1 MILYKDRKI
10 SERVMLVTLLKGF
23 IVGLGASIPL
33 GPLGVL
39 CVQKTL
45 SKGRNSG
52 LFTGLGASVSDT
64 FYAGLALL
72 GLAFVENI
80 INENRAIVMLVGGII
95 IALIGLK
102 VYATNPIKQIRQK
115 SSHKRHLEDFV
126 EALVMTITNPGAI
139 FLILGLFAA
148 VGINSSDNPENVS
161 IITTLWGVF
170 LGTVTWWFTLTTTIN
185 IFRKKFMLKQLI
197 LINKIAGVIIVAL
210 GIISTFD
217 GLIKLIL

>member
-1 MILYKDRKI
+1 
-10 SERVMLVTLLKGF
+10 MLVTLLKGF

-64 FYAGLALL
+64 FYAGISLI
-72 GLAFVENI
+72 GLSFVENFI
-80 INENRAIVMLVGGII
+80 SANRAPVMLIGGII
-95 IALIGLK
+95 IILIGLK
-102 VYATNPIKQIRQK
+102 VYTTNPIKQIRQK
-115 SSHKRHLEDFV
+115 HAHKHHLEDFI
-126 EALVMTITNPGAI
+126 EALIMTITNPGAI

-148 VGINSSDNPENVS
+148 VGINSGDKTENISV
-161 IITTLWGVF
+161 ITILWGVF

-185 IFRKKFMLKQLI
+185 VFRKKFRLKQLI
-197 LINKIAGVIIVAL
+197 MINRVAGIIIAVL
-210 GIISTFD
+210 GIISACD
-217 GLIKLIL
+217 GIVKLISGKLLN

>member
-1 MILYKDRKI
+1 
-10 SERVMLVTLLKGF
+10 MLVTLLKGF
-23 IVGLGASIPL
+23 LVGLGASIPL

-72 GLAFVENI
+72 GLAFVENL
-80 INENRAIVMLVGGII
+80 INENRAIVMLIGGII
-95 IALIGLK
+95 IILIGLK
-102 VYATNPIKQIRQK
+102 VYSTNPIKQIRQK
-115 SSHKRHLEDFV
+115 SSHKRHLEDFF

-148 VGINSSDNPENVS
+148 VGINSDENVGNTS
-161 IITTLWGVF
+161 IITTLSGVF
-170 LGTVTWWFTLTTTIN
+170 LGTATWWFTLTTTIN
-185 IFRKKFMLKQLI
+185 VFRKRFRLKQLI
-197 LINKIAGVIIVAL
+197 MINRIAGIIIVAL
-210 GIISTFD
+210 GVISAFDGIFKLISTIVKR
-217 GLIKLIL
+217 G

>member
-1 MILYKDRKI
+1 
-10 SERVMLVTLLKGF
+10 MLVTLLKGF

-72 GLAFVENI
+72 GLAFVENL

-102 VYATNPIKQIRQK
+102 VYRTNPIKQIRQK

-126 EALVMTITNPGAI
+126 EALVMTITNPGAL

-148 VGINSSDNPENVS
+148 VGINSSDSGSAGSVS

-185 IFRKKFMLKQLI
+185 VFRKKFRLKQLI
-197 LINKIAGVIIVAL
+197 MINRIAGVIIMAL
-210 GIISTFD
+210 GVISSCD
-217 GLIKLIL
+217 GLIKLILQLKK

>member
-1 MILYKDRKI
+1 
-10 SERVMLVTLLKGF
+10 MLVTLLKGF

-64 FYAGLALL
+64 FYAGLSLI
-72 GLAFVENI
+72 GLSFVENL

-95 IALIGLK
+95 ITLIGLK
-102 VYATNPIKQIRQK
+102 VYTTNPIKQIRQK
-115 SSHKRHLEDFV
+115 SSNKRHLEDFV

-148 VGINSSDNPENVS
+148 VGINSSDNAGNIS

-170 LGTVTWWFTLTTTIN
+170 LGTATWWFILTTTIN
-185 IFRKKFMLKQLI
+185 VFRKKFRLKQLMM
-197 LINKIAGVIIVAL
+197 INRIAGIIIAVL
-210 GIISTFD
+210 GIISACD
-217 GLIKLIL
+217 GIVKLILAR

>member
-1 MILYKDRKI
+1 M
-10 SERVMLVTLLKGF
+10 VTTLLKGF

-64 FYAGLALL
+64 FYAGLSLI
-72 GLAFVENI
+72 GLSFVENI

-102 VYATNPIKQIRQK
+102 VYTTNPIKQISQK
-115 SSHKRHLEDFV
+115 SSNKRHLEDFI
-126 EALVMTITNPGAI
+126 EALIMTITNPGAL

-148 VGINSSDNPENVS
+148 VGINASDNAGNVT

-170 LGTVTWWFTLTTTIN
+170 LGSATWWFLLSTAIN
-185 IFRKKFMLKQLI
+185 VFRKRFRLKQLMM
-197 LINKIAGVIIVAL
+197 INRIAGIIIGVL
-210 GIISTFD
+210 GIISACD
-217 GLIKLIL
+217 GIVKLILEK

>member
-1 MILYKDRKI
+1 
-10 SERVMLVTLLKGF
+10 MLTTLLKGF

-102 VYATNPIKQIRQK
+102 VYRTNPIKQIRQK

-126 EALVMTITNPGAI
+126 EALVMTITNPGAL

-148 VGINSSDNPENVS
+148 VGINSYDSGSAGSVS

-185 IFRKKFMLKQLI
+185 VFRKKFRLKQLI
-197 LINKIAGVIIVAL
+197 MINRIAGVIIMVL
-210 GIISTFD
+210 GVISTFD
-217 GLIKLIL
+217 GLIKLILQLKK

>member
-1 MILYKDRKI
+1 
-10 SERVMLVTLLKGF
+10 MLVTLLKGF

-64 FYAGLALL
+64 IYAGISLI
-72 GLAFVENI
+72 GLSFVENL
-80 INENRAIVMLVGGII
+80 INENRAIVMLVGGAII
-95 IALIGLK
+95 LLIGLK
-102 VYATNPIKQIRQK
+102 VYTTNPIKQIRQK
-115 SSHKRHLEDFV
+115 SSNKRHLEDFA
-126 EALVMTITNPGAI
+126 EAFIMTISNPGAL

-148 VGINSSDNPENVS
+148 VGINSSDNAGNVT

-170 LGTVTWWFTLTTTIN
+170 LGTATWWFLLSTTIN
-185 IFRKKFMLKQLI
+185 VFRKKFRLKQLM
-197 LINKIAGVIIVAL
+197 LINRIAGIIIAVL
-210 GIISTFD
+210 GIISACD
-217 GLIKLIL
+217 GIVKLILLN

>member
-1 MILYKDRKI
+1 
-10 SERVMLVTLLKGF
+10 MLVTLLKGF

-64 FYAGLALL
+64 FYAGLSLI
-72 GLAFVENI
+72 GLSFVENL
-80 INENRAIVMLVGGII
+80 INENRAIVMLVGGVI

-102 VYATNPIKQIRQK
+102 VYTTNPIKQIRQK
-115 SSHKRHLEDFV
+115 SSNKRHLEDFV

-148 VGINSSDNPENVS
+148 VGINSSDNAGNIS

-170 LGTVTWWFTLTTTIN
+170 LGTATWWFILTTTIN
-185 IFRKKFMLKQLI
+185 VFRKKFRLKQLMM
-197 LINKIAGVIIVAL
+197 INRIAGIIIAVL
-210 GIISTFD
+210 GIISACD
-217 GLIKLIL
+217 GIVKLIIAR